1 MAGINGMVGSHVAS
15 RALQLGYKVVGKSS
29 SELDFTDR
37 KATFKELELE
47 QPDVLIIA
55 AAIVGGIGANLA
67 EPVKFLTDNLQIQS
81 NLIDGAFAAKIERL
95 VFLGSSCI
103 YPKLGKQ
110 PLIESEL
117 LSGHLESSNKPYAIA
132 KLAGIELVDAYRN
145 QFGMKWISAIPCN
158 LYGSNDN
165 FSTESSHVL
174 AALVRKIHLAKLSN
188 AKSVTIWGDGSPLR
202 EFLNVEDASAAILHL
217 VQSEP
222 EDSVF
227 NLGSDE
233 EISVKDLA
241 SLISKIVGYEGEF
254 EFDETK
260 PNGTPRKLM
269 SSTRIRALGWQPR
282 ISLET
287 GIREMYEWFKLNYED

>member
-1 MAGINGMVGSHVAS
+1 VAGINGMVGSHVAS